1 MNVSDDSSLQK
12 TVNKIGYVTLFGIV
26 QFLILSIIAMI
37 VFPGGTRVDDLV
49 EGLPIDRYS
58 FSFNKF
64 SDLGMWETYS
74 GASNL
79 ASFLLFNIS
88 LVIVG
93 LSLLPYVIFSAKYF
107 ISQELPKYWVIVG
120 EIAGI
125 IACLGFILIGLT
137 PRDLQLDLHH
147 LGEYA
152 AFLAIFIMSLTYM
165 LFIFKDK
172 DYPNKYTIVYAVCVV
187 CQFLYLFVVF
197 DVYVPSLEFDC
208 ITQKL
213 IVYLQLVVFLIQSIG
228 ILHLDKD

>member
-12 TVNKIGYVTLFGIV
+12 TVNKIGYITLFGII
-26 QFLILSIIAMI
+26 QFLVLSILAMI
-37 VFPGGTRVDDLV
+37 VFPGGTREDASIQ
-49 EGLPIDRYS
+49 GYS
-58 FSFNKF
+58 LTYNKF
-64 SDLGMWETYS
+64 SDLGMWESYA
-74 GASNL
+74 GGSNL

-88 LVIVG
+88 LIIVG

-107 ISQELPKYWVIVG
+107 ISQELPKYWVMVG

-125 IACLGFILIGLT
+125 ISCLGFILIGLT

-172 DYPNKYTIVYAVCVV
+172 DYPNKYTIVYAVCVI
-187 CQFLYLFVVF
+187 CQLLYLFVVF
-197 DVYVPSLEFDC
+197 NVYVPSLAFDC

-213 IVYLQLVVFLIQSIG
+213 IVYIQLVVFLIQSIG